1 MFKRANSNNF
11 FYGLT
16 RAFLPSSCRE
26 RDRSAVVGFAQDLR
40 GGQFDLKV
48 ALISADQNTAIG
60 TALAEPEPGPYGA
73 LSLSLSHAL
82 ESMHGGWHHEFQ
94 GWAASLR
101 GNSIHA
107 AAETQMFKGTQRGS
121 GNPCRVPPIT
131 AAVH

>member
-60 TALAEPEPGPYGA
+60 TALAEPEPGAYGA

-101 GNSIHA
+101 GNSIHR
-107 AAETQMFKGTQRGS
+107 M
-121 GNPCRVPPIT
+121 
-131 AAVH
+131 